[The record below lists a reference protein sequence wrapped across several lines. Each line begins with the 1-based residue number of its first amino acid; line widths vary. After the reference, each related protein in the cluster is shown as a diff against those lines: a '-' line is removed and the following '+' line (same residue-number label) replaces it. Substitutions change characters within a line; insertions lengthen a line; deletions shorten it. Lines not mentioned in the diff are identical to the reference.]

1 MQGFSTGAFRYYS
14 HTQNYMRKKV
24 ESMSVKKPVVPAAA
38 EAPAAEAKPARKTA
52 KSAVKTEK
60 APKTEKTAH
69 KGRPPLSP
77 EIYVEFAGKQYN
89 ITDLVDRAKA
99 DYRLTHKVGVPS
111 CQIYVKPE
119 EEAAYYVVNK
129 VGTLQIAICANHF
142 GIPTFVTGAP
152 DIGHETKDTVKIE
165 MRDPE
170 FTLQA
175 MGVRTAAQG
184 VKGYYPAFDM
194 TPPHLIS
201 GIVTDRGVFSP
212 FDLHRY
218 FQSGGAGEYDTVV

>member
-1 MQGFSTGAFRYYS
+1 
-14 HTQNYMRKKV
+14 
-24 ESMSVKKPVVPAAA
+24 MSVKKPVVPAAA

-99 DYRLTHKVGVPS
+99 DYRLTHKVGVQS
-111 CQIYVKPE
+111 CKIYVKPE

-129 VGTLQIAICANHF
+129 VGGKL
-142 GIPTFVTGAP
+142 
-152 DIGHETKDTVKIE
+152 
-165 MRDPE
+165 
-170 FTLQA
+170 
-175 MGVRTAAQG
+175 
-184 VKGYYPAFDM
+184 
-194 TPPHLIS
+194 PPIWL
-201 GIVTDRGVFSP
+201 RFCFSP
-212 FDLHRY
+212 HRKRPELFCQVAVQFWSFVLQCYKPIRSSLTRNAGSY
-218 FQSGGAGEYDTVV
+218 FRNLCTARATMPPRMPETRNSATPWTPTSSTTNIRGLAAPLTDTRFWT